1 MCGDCRHSRRVDTS
15 KGSTFWLCNRSATDS
30 RYPKYPRLPL
40 RHCPGYE
47 PVVSAAAVLDSEEW
61 GLLQRGVTSK
71 NQTPAASITIRFATA
86 DDVPL
91 ILSFIRGLAEYE
103 KLLDAV
109 KATDDML
116 RVTLFGPKPAAE
128 VLIAEDEGKPVGF
141 ALFFENYS
149 TFLAQRGIYLEDL
162 FVTPEARGRGVGRI
176 LLQRLAALALE
187 RDCGRLEWAVLDWN
201 APAIGFYKRMG
212 AVPMDDWT
220 VNRLTGPALE
230 RMARGEQR

>member
-1 MCGDCRHSRRVDTS
+1 M
-15 KGSTFWLCNRSATDS
+15 L
-30 RYPKYPRLPL
+30 
-40 RHCPGYE
+40 
-47 PVVSAAAVLDSEEW
+47 SAAAVLDSEEW

-71 NQTPAASITIRFATA
+71 QQSPSASIAIRFATV

-91 ILSFIRGLAEYE
+91 ILSFIRGLADYE

-109 KATDDML
+109 KATEDML
-116 RVTLFGPKPAAE
+116 RDTLFGAKPAAE
-128 VLIAEDEGKPVGF
+128 VLIAEDGGTPVGF

-162 FVTPEARGRGVGRI
+162 FVIPEARGRGVGRF
-176 LLQRLAALALE
+176 LLQHLASLALE

-212 AVPMDDWT
+212 AVMMDDWT
-220 VNRLTGPALE
+220 VNRLSGPALE
-230 RMARGEQR
+230 RMARGE

>member
-1 MCGDCRHSRRVDTS
+1 VDSS
-15 KGSTFWLCNRSATDS
+15 KGATYFLCARSATDS

-40 RHCPGYE
+40 RHCPGHE
-47 PVVSAAAVLDSEEW
+47 PIVSPASLLDSEEW
-61 GLLQRGVTSK
+61 GLLQRGVTSM
-71 NQTPAASITIRFATA
+71 NPSPAASIAIRQATV

-109 KATDDML
+109 KATDQAL
-116 RVTLFGPKPAAE
+116 RETLFGAKPAAE
-128 VLIAEDEGKPVGF
+128 VLIAEDGGKPVGF

-162 FVTPEARGRGVGRI
+162 FVIPEARSRGVGRR
-176 LLQRLAALALE
+176 LLKHLAALALE
-187 RDCGRLEWAVLDWN
+187 RGCGRLEWAVLDWN
-201 APAIGFYKRMG
+201 MPAIGFYKRMG

-230 RMARGEQR
+230 KMARE

>member
-1 MCGDCRHSRRVDTS
+1 M
-15 KGSTFWLCNRSATDS
+15 N
-30 RYPKYPRLPL
+30 P
-40 RHCPGYE
+40 
-47 PVVSAAAVLDSEEW
+47 
-61 GLLQRGVTSK
+61 
-71 NQTPAASITIRFATA
+71 TPAASITIRFATV

-91 ILSFIRGLAEYE
+91 ILSFIRGLADYE

-109 KATDDML
+109 KATEEML
-116 RVTLFGPKPAAE
+116 RETLFGAKPAAE
-128 VLIAEDEGKPVGF
+128 VLIAEDNGKPVGF

-162 FVTPEARGRGVGRI
+162 FVIPEARGRGVGRV

-230 RMARGEQR
+230 RMARGEQVPGHAGRHESSNAATFLCERESSLRRRPTMARPADFTAACRPLCTLLRRWRCQRPAVRNRAL

>member
-1 MCGDCRHSRRVDTS
+1 LCGDCRHSRRVDS
-15 KGSTFWLCNRSATDS
+15 NKGATYWLCGRSATDS

-40 RHCPGYE
+40 RHCTGYE
-47 PVVSAAAVLDSEEW
+47 PAVTPASLLDSEEW
-61 GLLQRGVTSK
+61 GLLQRGVTSM
-71 NQTPAASITIRFATA
+71 NPTPAASITIRQATI

-91 ILSFIRGLAEYE
+91 ILSFIRGLADYE

-109 KATDDML
+109 KATEEML
-116 RVTLFGPKPAAE
+116 RETLFGARPAAE
-128 VLIAEDEGKPVGF
+128 VLIAEDGGTPVGF

-162 FVTPEARGRGVGRI
+162 FVIPEARGRGVGRV
-176 LLQRLAALALE
+176 LLQRLSALALE
-187 RDCGRLEWAVLDWN
+187 RGCGRLEWAVLDWN

-230 RMARGEQR
+230 KMARGESR

>member
-1 MCGDCRHSRRVDTS
+1 
-15 KGSTFWLCNRSATDS
+15 
-30 RYPKYPRLPL
+30 
-40 RHCPGYE
+40 
-47 PVVSAAAVLDSEEW
+47 
-61 GLLQRGVTSK
+61 VTSK
-71 NQTPAASITIRFATA
+71 NPTPAASITIRHATV

-91 ILSFIRGLAEYE
+91 ILSFIRGLADYE

-109 KATDDML
+109 KATEEML
-116 RVTLFGPKPAAE
+116 RDTLFGAKPAAE
-128 VLIAEDEGKPVGF
+128 VLIAEDDGAPVGF

-162 FVTPEARGRGVGRI
+162 FVVPEARGRGVGRV

-187 RDCGRLEWAVLDWN
+187 RGCGRLEWAVLDWN
-201 APAIGFYKRMG
+201 TPAIGFYKRMG

-230 RMARGEQR
+230 RMARGE

>member
-1 MCGDCRHSRRVDTS
+1 
-15 KGSTFWLCNRSATDS
+15 
-30 RYPKYPRLPL
+30 
-40 RHCPGYE
+40 
-47 PVVSAAAVLDSEEW
+47 
-61 GLLQRGVTSK
+61 VTSK
-71 NQTPAASITIRFATA
+71 HQSPAASLTVRQATI

-91 ILSFIRGLAEYE
+91 ILSFIRGLADYE

-109 KATDDML
+109 KATEDML
-116 RVTLFGPKPAAE
+116 RDTLFGDKPAAE
-128 VLIAEDEGKPVGF
+128 VLIAEDHDKPVGF

-162 FVTPEARGRGVGRI
+162 FVIPEARSRGVGRF

-187 RDCGRLEWAVLDWN
+187 RGCGRLEWAVLDWN

-230 RMARGEQR
+230 RMARGEQK

>member
-1 MCGDCRHSRRVDTS
+1 M
-15 KGSTFWLCNRSATDS
+15 RSATDS

-40 RHCPGYE
+40 RHCPGHE
-47 PVVSAAAVLDSEEW
+47 PVLSAASVLDSEEW
-61 GLLQRGVTSK
+61 GLLQRGVTSSR
-71 NQTPAASITIRFATA
+71 NPTPAASITIRQATV

-91 ILSFIRGLAEYE
+91 ILSFIRGLADYE

-109 KATDDML
+109 KATEEGL
-116 RVTLFGPKPAAE
+116 RETLFGHKPAAE
-128 VLIAEDEGKPVGF
+128 VLIAEDDGQPVGF

-162 FVTPEARGRGVGRI
+162 FVIPEARGRGVGRV

-201 APAIGFYKRMG
+201 APAKGFYKKMG

-220 VNRLTGPALE
+220 VNRLSGPALE
-230 RMARGEQR
+230 RMARGE